1 MLEEDEAR
9 LHALR
14 ERVLA
19 LRWLYNNA
27 ALVNAKLPVELRVAI
42 FRSAGRL
49 TTPLNAIWLT
59 HVCHAWRSLIHSA
72 PCFWTD
78 FLNPPPGHRLTGS
91 TMNPFALL
99 GALSWSAP
107 MRFTLGL
114 YGDLLPALQTPAAEA
129 HLSRMTGMYLDCR
142 SMEDNDMRPFFY
154 LSLLSLE
161 SLELWLDCST
171 LLRLRDLSAD
181 SPARFPRLRSLK
193 TTCTSFALAW
203 VGSTLRLLHIL
214 AMDEEATTPAEARL
228 MRCCPLRSVSR
239 ITEVLDSF
247 AHPPSTRLDHL
258 KSLEIG
264 DDVEDVRSLLER
276 CTLPRDTVLTIHTDS
291 EYDAISGFLPVKNPL
306 QLPLVRQVKV
316 AVCRPAQ
323 DYPHTVQGSAPD
335 ADGTSLTRLTVFSTD
350 QSIMYPG
357 RDVDLLRLFRGFAP
371 CFSPV
376 DVVDLSI
383 NIGKPVQ
390 RGQSAAWTWLMRNF
404 PRLTHLS
411 VEATAIE
418 DFFSALAQD
427 DVVPEL
433 ATLRVALTGPED
445 AVVPHEEMV
454 TALELRASRGVRL
467 RLFVYRRQMNR
478 ERFGELPSPLPVPYV
493 RRLQAVVATM
503 FDDCISSQERACLG
517 GLSPAEAQVDENEE
531 INNLHEPKCGLRR
544 LYNSA
549 ASINAK
555 LPVEILIE
563 IFRLAGPSF
572 GPKEA
577 IRLTHNTSHPRE
589 TFITICTDSSYDA
602 LSEFLPAKDTLLA
615 LPLIHQVAVSG
626 CRPEEV
632 YPHTVY
638 GFAEA
643 ADEMYQA
650 RLAVLSSDKSVL
662 HPWGRREVRDT
673 IDLLRFFR
681 GFAPIFSPAAVVG
694 LYITLCGPVQQGQS
708 EAWVWLLRYF
718 PRITDLAIE
727 LSSSK
732 DFSSALAQ
740 EDVVLELSNLQLTLI
755 GAEDWA
761 VADEAIVSALEL
773 RASRGVRLTSFL
785 FRQQVLVGYGH
796 ATDLPCPLP
805 VPYVK
810 RLQAVVKEVTM
821 PLSCYVY

>member
-1 MLEEDEAR
+1 MAAYLSNYHQMASVYVSTEEQDRLAGLAPAESQALTSQMLEEDEAR

-19 LRWLYNNA
+19 LRRLYNNA

-49 TTPLNAIWLT
+49 TSPMNAIWLT

-154 LSLLSLE
+154 LSLPSLE

-171 LLRLRDLSAD
+171 LLRPRDLSAD

-239 ITEVLDSF
+239 ITEVLDRCPNLEDLKLFGCLPSGGSDWHDDPASF
-247 AHPPSTRLDHL
+247 AHPPSARLNHL

-291 EYDAISGFLPVKNPL
+291 EYDAISGFLPVKHPL

-323 DYPHTVQGSAPD
+323 DYPHTVQGSVPNG
-335 ADGTSLTRLTVFSTD
+335 DGTSRTRLTVFSTD

-357 RDVDLLRLFRGFAP
+357 GDVDLLRLFRGFAP

-383 NIGKPVQ
+383 SLGEPVQ

-411 VEATAIE
+411 VEATAT
-418 DFFSALAQD
+418 DDLFSALAQD

-478 ERFGELPSPLPVPYV
+478 ERFGELHSPLPVPYV
-493 RRLQAVVATM
+493 RRLQAVVATV
-503 FDDCISSQERACLG
+503 SVP
-517 GLSPAEAQVDENEE
+517 SP
-531 INNLHEPKCGLRR
+531 C
-544 LYNSA
+544 Y
-549 ASINAK
+549 
-555 LPVEILIE
+555 
-563 IFRLAGPSF
+563 
-572 GPKEA
+572 
-577 IRLTHNTSHPRE
+577 
-589 TFITICTDSSYDA
+589 
-602 LSEFLPAKDTLLA
+602 
-615 LPLIHQVAVSG
+615 
-626 CRPEEV
+626 
-632 YPHTVY
+632 
-638 GFAEA
+638 
-643 ADEMYQA
+643 
-650 RLAVLSSDKSVL
+650 
-662 HPWGRREVRDT
+662 
-673 IDLLRFFR
+673 ID
-681 GFAPIFSPAAVVG
+681 
-694 LYITLCGPVQQGQS
+694 
-708 EAWVWLLRYF
+708 
-718 PRITDLAIE
+718 
-727 LSSSK
+727 
-732 DFSSALAQ
+732 
-740 EDVVLELSNLQLTLI
+740 
-755 GAEDWA
+755 
-761 VADEAIVSALEL
+761 
-773 RASRGVRLTSFL
+773 
-785 FRQQVLVGYGH
+785 
-796 ATDLPCPLP
+796 
-805 VPYVK
+805 
-810 RLQAVVKEVTM
+810 
-821 PLSCYVY
+821 